1 MWWIIVRAVKE
12 SHLSKVKLKLV
23 AAREKLLLVLLAQAW
38 EIWIKLLVFQRQVYQ
53 IIDGALELSSFYVHI
68 FFLNLDKEFEDI
80 LANPGMKTSGQ
91 PCYKYTRQ
99 KSTSNETISYNDVKT
114 IVKGPPGTEPQGMI

>member
-1 MWWIIVRAVKE
+1 MA
-12 SHLSKVKLKLV
+12 HLSLTHFK
-23 AAREKLLLVLLAQAW
+23 A
-38 EIWIKLLVFQRQVYQ
+38 
-53 IIDGALELSSFYVHI
+53 HTMT
-68 FFLNLDKEFEDI
+68 LNLDKEFEDI

-114 IVKGPPGTEPQGMI
+114 IVKGPPGTEPQGMIQMIKY